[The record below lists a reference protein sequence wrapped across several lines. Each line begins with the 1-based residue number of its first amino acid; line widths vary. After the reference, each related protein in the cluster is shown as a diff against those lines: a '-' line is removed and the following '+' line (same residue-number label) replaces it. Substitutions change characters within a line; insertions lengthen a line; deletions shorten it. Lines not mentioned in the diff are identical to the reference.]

1 MSGGPDR
8 PKCDMAATERKSGGE
23 LARVCVWVWDRVR
36 AMIFFP
42 TFSESGI
49 YRPTSQLKCG
59 K

>member
-36 AMIFFP
+36 AMIFFFFFFQASFFCRC
-42 TFSESGI
+42 T
-49 YRPTSQLKCG
+49 
-59 K
+59 